1 MRKYLRQEGRESMK
15 SKKVCALLL
24 TAAMVVGTLAGC
36 GGSDSGSTSTGGDSK
51 PAATDSGD
59 SAASDTGSDSAASGE
74 VIELTFFNA
83 DANQDDPWTDPVA
96 LAITEKTGVKLK
108 TTRPVGGNDESEAVA
123 LMIAEENYPDI
134 IFAKGSAGNMIDAG
148 AMMDMTDLIEQ
159 YGPNIKK
166 LYGDEFEKLKQSAD
180 DPSIYQ
186 LSAYNVGG
194 TKFKD
199 AGNMQIQW
207 AALKAKDYQI
217 PKNLDELEAMIKDY
231 IAANPTT
238 EDGLDRIGISLST
251 SDWHWLITL
260 GNPAGF
266 IADGAPDNG
275 QWIVTENNEGVYKF
289 SSEKEREYFKWLCRM
304 YNEGIL
310 DPDFATQTHEDYI
323 AKIASGRVVA
333 LFDKDW
339 DYQDGEK
346 VLKADGK
353 YELTY
358 AGLPVTMD
366 ENTKCPSL
374 MYQGLTTGTGVGI
387 TKTCKDPVAAI
398 KFIDFLCSDEG
409 QVLNKWGIEGV
420 NYFIDDEGHRYRTP
434 EEIKYSQ
441 EDADYSKNTGVGF
454 HNYPFPSYGDG
465 ILDPTGSTYTTT
477 SKQAVID
484 EYNVEEKAA
493 VEAWGVELIVDMFPQ
508 PDEFETPDYSPL
520 WAYAMPLE
528 FTEIVDKLDEVA
540 WSALIKCVTG
550 SEAEFDA
557 NYDAMIA
564 ELEATGM
571 SEAEDMMTS
580 IIAEK
585 VAIVQ

>member
-1 MRKYLRQEGRESMK
+1 MK
-15 SKKVCALLL
+15 SKRVCALLL

-36 GGSDSGSTSTGGDSK
+36 GGDDSGSTGTGST

-59 SAASDTGSDSAASGE
+59 SGAAATDTGSDSAASGE

-96 LAITEKTGVKLK
+96 EKITEATGVKLK

-123 LMIAEENYPDI
+123 LMIAEQNYPDI
-134 IFAKGSAGNMIDAG
+134 IFAKGSAGSLIEAG

-166 LYGDEFEKLKQSAD
+166 LYGEEFNKLKQSAD
-180 DPSIYQ
+180 DPAIYQ
-186 LSAYNVGG
+186 FSAYVVGG
-194 TKFKD
+194 EKFKHCGT
-199 AGNMQIQW
+199 AQIQW
-207 AALKAKDYQI
+207 DALKAKDYKL
-217 PKNLDELEAMIKDY
+217 PNSLEEMEAMIKDY

-251 SDWHWLITL
+251 ADWHWLITL

-275 QWIVTENNEGVYKF
+275 QWIVTPDNKGVYKF
-289 SSEKEREYFKWLCRM
+289 RSDKEREYFRWMCRM

-333 LFDKDW
+333 LFDSDW
-339 DYQDGEK
+339 DYADGEK

-353 YELTY
+353 YGSTY
-358 AGLPVTMD
+358 AGLPLTMD
-366 ENTKCPSL
+366 ADTKCASL

-387 TKTCKDPVAAI
+387 TTSCKDPVAAI
-398 KFIDFLCSDEG
+398 KFIDYLCSDEG

-420 NYFIDDEGHRYRTP
+420 NYFLDDEGHRYRTE
-434 EEIKYSQ
+434 EEIKASQ
-441 EDADYSKNTGVGF
+441 EDPDYGKKTGVGF

-477 SKQAVID
+477 SKDAVIN

-493 VEAWGVELIVDMFPQ
+493 IDAWGVELLVDMFPQ
-508 PDEFETPDYSPL
+508 TDEFETPQYSPL

-528 FTEIVDKLDEVA
+528 FTEIVDKLDEVS

-550 SEAEFDA
+550 KEADFDN
-557 NYDAMIA
+557 NYDAMLA

-571 SEAEDMMTS
+571 TEAEEMMTD

-585 VAIVQ
+585 VAAAQ

>member
-1 MRKYLRQEGRESMK
+1 MK
-15 SKKVCALLL
+15 SKKICALLL
-24 TAAMVVGTLAGC
+24 AVTMVAGTLAGC
-36 GGSDSGSTSTGGDSK
+36 GGDGNTSANTDSSATTDNSAAADDGA
-51 PAATDSGD
+51 AATDDG
-59 SAASDTGSDSAASGE
+59 GSAASGE

-96 LAITEKTGVKLK
+96 EKITEATGVKLK

-123 LMIAEENYPDI
+123 LMIAEQNYPDI
-134 IFAKGSAGNMIDAG
+134 IFAKGSAGNLIDAG

-166 LYGDEFEKLKQSAD
+166 LYGEEFEKLKQSAD

-194 TKFKD
+194 TRFKD
-199 AGNMQIQW
+199 AGNLQIQW

-217 PKNLDELEAMIKDY
+217 PHSLEELETMIKDY
-231 IAANPTT
+231 IAEHPTT
-238 EDGLDRIGISLST
+238 DDGLDMIGISLST

-275 QWIVTENNEGVYKF
+275 QWIVTEDNKGVYKF
-289 SSEKEREYFKWLCRM
+289 RSDKEREYFKWLCRM

-310 DPDFATQTHEDYI
+310 DPEFATQTHEDYI
-323 AKIASGRVVA
+323 AKIASGRVVT

-346 VLKADGK
+346 VLEADGK

-358 AGLPVTMD
+358 AGLPTCID

-387 TKTCKDPVAAI
+387 TTSCKDPVAAI
-398 KFIDFLCSDEG
+398 KFIDYLCSDEG

-420 NYFIDDEGHRYRTP
+420 NYFIDDEGHRYRTE

-441 EDADYSKNTGVGF
+441 EDADYSKKTGVGF

-477 SKQAVID
+477 SKDAVIN

-528 FTEIVDKLDEVA
+528 FSEIVDKLDEVA

-571 SEAEDMMTS
+571 SEAEEMMTN

>member
-1 MRKYLRQEGRESMK
+1 MKKRKIG
-15 SKKVCALLL
+15 ALLL
-24 TAAMVVGTLAGC
+24 TAALVASTLAGC
-36 GGSDSGSTSTGGDSK
+36 GGDSNTSSNTGGSTTADSSSSGGTSS
-51 PAATDSGD
+51 SGD
-59 SAASDTGSDSAASGE
+59 TAAASGE

-96 LAITEKTGVKLK
+96 EAITAATGVKLK
-108 TTRPVGGNDESEAVA
+108 TSRPVGGNDESESVA
-123 LMIAEENYPDI
+123 LMIAEQNYPDI

-148 AMMDMTDLIEQ
+148 AMMDMTDLIEE

-180 DPSIYQ
+180 DPAIYQ

-194 TKFKD
+194 TRFKD
-199 AGNMQIQW
+199 AGNLQVQW

-217 PKNLDELEAMIKDY
+217 PQSLDELEAMIKDF
-231 IAANPTT
+231 IAENPTT
-238 EDGLDRIGISLST
+238 DEGLDRIGISLST
-251 SDWHWLITL
+251 ADWHWLITL

-289 SSEKEREYFKWLCRM
+289 RSDKEREYFRWLCRM

-323 AKIASGRVVA
+323 AKIASGRVVC
-333 LFDKDW
+333 LMDKDW

-353 YELTY
+353 YDLTY
-358 AGLPVTMD
+358 AGLPTCMD
-366 ENTKCPSL
+366 ANTKCPSL

-387 TKTCKDPVAAI
+387 TTTCKDPVAAI

-409 QVLNKWGIEGV
+409 QVLTKWGIEGV
-420 NYFIDDEGHRYRTP
+420 NYFIDDEGHRYRTE
-434 EEIKYSQ
+434 EEIKYAQ

-477 SKQAVID
+477 SKDAVIN

-508 PDEFETPDYSPL
+508 PSEFKTPDYSPL
-520 WAYAMPLE
+520 WAYAMPIE
-528 FTEIVDKLDEVA
+528 FSEIVGKLDEVS

-557 NYDAMIA
+557 NYDKMIA
-564 ELEATGM
+564 DLEATGM
-571 SEAEDMMTS
+571 SEAEAMMTD

-585 VAIVQ
+585 VAIVK

>member
-1 MRKYLRQEGRESMK
+1 MK
-15 SKKVCALLL
+15 NKKFCALFLAV
-24 TAAMVVGTLAGC
+24 TMAAGMLAGC
-36 GGSDSGSTSTGGDSK
+36 GGDSTTANTDNSTT
-51 PAATDSGD
+51 
-59 SAASDTGSDSAASGE
+59 SDSAADDGGSSNTGAAGD

-96 LAITEKTGVKLK
+96 EKITEATGVKLK
-108 TTRPVGGNDESEAVA
+108 TTRPVGGNDESEAIA
-123 LMIAEENYPDI
+123 LMIAEQNYPDI
-134 IFAKGSAGNMIDAG
+134 IFAKGSAGNLIDAG

-166 LYGDEFEKLKQSAD
+166 LYGEEFGKLKQSAE
-180 DPSIYQ
+180 DPAIYQ
-186 LSAYNVGG
+186 LSAYVVGG
-194 TKFKD
+194 EKFKH
-199 AGNMQIQW
+199 AGTAQIQW
-207 AALKAKDYQI
+207 DALKAKDYQL
-217 PKNLDELEAMIKDY
+217 PESLEDMEAMIKDY
-231 IAANPTT
+231 LAANPTT

-251 SDWHWLITL
+251 ADWHWLITL

-275 QWIVTENNEGVYKF
+275 QWIVTADNKGVYKF
-289 SSEKEREYFKWLCRM
+289 RSDKEREYFKWMCRM

-333 LFDKDW
+333 LFDTDW

-353 YELTY
+353 YGSTY
-358 AGLPVTMD
+358 APLPLTID
-366 ENTKCPSL
+366 ENTKCAAL

-387 TKTCKDPVAAI
+387 TTSCKDPVAAI
-398 KFIDFLCSDEG
+398 KFIDYLCSDEG

-420 NYFIDDEGHRYRTP
+420 NYFIDDEGHRYRTE

-441 EDADYSKNTGVGF
+441 EDQDYSKKTGVGF

-477 SKQAVID
+477 SKDAVIN

-493 VEAWGVELIVDMFPQ
+493 CEAWGVELLVDKFPQ
-508 PDEFETPDYSPL
+508 ADEFEIPQYSPL

-571 SEAEDMMTS
+571 SDAEEMMTN

-585 VAIVQ
+585 VAAAQ

>member
-1 MRKYLRQEGRESMK
+1 MK
-15 SKKVCALLL
+15 SKRVCALLL
-24 TAAMVVGTLAGC
+24 TTAMVVGTLAGC
-36 GGSDSGSTSTGGDSK
+36 GGDDSGSTGTGST

-59 SAASDTGSDSAASGE
+59 SGAAATDTGSDSAASGE
-74 VIELTFFNA
+74 VVELTFFNA

-217 PKNLDELEAMIKDY
+217 PKNLDELETMIKDY

-238 EDGLDRIGISLST
+238 DDGLDRIGISLST

-557 NYDAMIA
+557 NYDAMLA

>member
-1 MRKYLRQEGRESMK
+1 MK
-15 SKKVCALLL
+15 NKKICALLL
-24 TAAMVVGTLAGC
+24 AVTMVAGTLAGC
-36 GGSDSGSTSTGGDSK
+36 GGSGTSADTGSTAADDGG
-51 PAATDSGD
+51 A
-59 SAASDTGSDSAASGE
+59 AASDDGAAADTSGAASGD

-96 LAITEKTGVKLK
+96 EAITEATGVKLK

-123 LMIAEENYPDI
+123 LMIAEQNYPDI

-148 AMMDMTDLIEQ
+148 AMIDMTDLIEQ

-166 LYGDEFEKLKQSAD
+166 LYGDEFDKLKQSAD

-186 LSAYNVGG
+186 LSAYVVGG

-199 AGNMQIQW
+199 CGNIQIQW
-207 AALKAKDYQI
+207 DAIKAKDYKI
-217 PKNLDELEAMIKDY
+217 PESLEELETMIKDY
-231 IAANPTT
+231 IAENPTT
-238 EDGLDRIGISLST
+238 EDGLDKIGITLST

-275 QWIVTENNEGVYKF
+275 QWIVTDDNKGVYKF
-289 SSEKEREYFKWLCRM
+289 TSENERQYFKWLCRM

-310 DPDFATQTHEDYI
+310 DPEFATQTHEDYI
-323 AKIASGRVVA
+323 AKIASGRVVC

-353 YELTY
+353 YGLTY
-358 AGLPVTMD
+358 CGLPTGMTPD
-366 ENTKCPSL
+366 IKCPSL

-387 TKTCKDPVAAI
+387 TTSCKDPVAAI

-420 NYFIDDEGHRYRTP
+420 NYFIDDEGHRYRTE

-441 EDADYSKNTGVGF
+441 EDADYSKKTGVGF

-477 SKQAVID
+477 SKDAVIN
-484 EYNVEEKAA
+484 EYNEEEKAA
-493 VEAWGVELIVDMFPQ
+493 CEAWGVELLVDVFPQ

-528 FTEIVDKLDEVA
+528 FTEIVDKLDEVS

-550 SEAEFDA
+550 TEAEFDA

-564 ELEATGM
+564 ELEATGL
-571 SEAEDMMTS
+571 SDAEEMMTN

>member
-1 MRKYLRQEGRESMK
+1 MK
-15 SKKVCALLL
+15 SKKICAMLLA
-24 TAAMVVGTLAGC
+24 AAMTAGALVGC
-36 GGSDSGSTSTGGDSK
+36 GGDSPAAGDGQTAGDGGD
-51 PAATDSGD
+51 A
-59 SAASDTGSDSAASGE
+59 AASDG
-74 VIELTFFNA
+74 VIELTFFSA

-123 LMIAEENYPDI
+123 LMIAEQKYPDI
-134 IFAKGSAGNMIDAG
+134 IFAKGSAANLIDAG
-148 AMMDMTDLIEQ
+148 AMMDMTDLIEEH
-159 YGPNIKK
+159 GPNIKK
-166 LYGDEFEKLKQSAD
+166 LYGDEFAKLKQSAE
-180 DPSIYQ
+180 DPAIYQ
-186 LSAYNVGG
+186 LSAYAVGG

-199 AGNMQIQW
+199 AGNIQVQW
-207 AALKAKDYQI
+207 DALKAKDYKI
-217 PKNLDELEAMIKDY
+217 PESLEELETMIKDY
-231 IAANPTT
+231 IAASPTT
-238 EDGLDRIGISLST
+238 DEGLERIGISLST

-275 QWIVTENNEGVYKF
+275 QWIINENNEAMYKF
-289 SSEKEREYFKWLCRM
+289 RSDNEKEYFRWLCRM

-310 DPDFATQTHEDYI
+310 DSEFATQTHEDYI

-353 YELTY
+353 FGATY
-358 AGLPVTMD
+358 AGLPITISPD
-366 ENTKCPSL
+366 IKCPSL

-387 TKTCKDPVAAI
+387 SKDCKDPVAAI

-420 NYFIDDEGHRYRTP
+420 NYFIDEEGHRYRTE
-434 EEIKYSQ
+434 EEIKASQ
-441 EDADYSKNTGVGF
+441 EDSDYQKNTGVGF

-477 SKQAVID
+477 SKDAVIA

-493 VEAWGVELIVDMFPQ
+493 VEAWGVDLIVDMFPQ

-528 FTEIVDKLDEVA
+528 FTETVDKMDEVS

-550 SEAEFDA
+550 SLDQFDA
-557 NYDAMIA
+557 NYAEMIA

-571 SEAEDMMTS
+571 SDAEKMMTD

-585 VAIVQ
+585 VAAVQ

>member
-1 MRKYLRQEGRESMK
+1 MK
-15 SKKVCALLL
+15 NKKICALLL
-24 TAAMVVGTLAGC
+24 AVTMVAGTLAGC
-36 GGSDSGSTSTGGDSK
+36 GGNGTS
-51 PAATDSGD
+51 A
-59 SAASDTGSDSAASGE
+59 DTGSTADGGAAAGDDGAAADTSGAASGD

-96 LAITEKTGVKLK
+96 EAITEATGVKLK

-123 LMIAEENYPDI
+123 LMIAEQNYPDI

-148 AMMDMTDLIEQ
+148 AMIDMTDLIEQ

-186 LSAYNVGG
+186 LSAYVVGG

-199 AGNMQIQW
+199 CGNVQIQW
-207 AALKAKDYQI
+207 DAIKAKDYKI
-217 PKNLDELEAMIKDY
+217 PESLEELETMIKDY
-231 IAANPTT
+231 IAENPTT
-238 EDGLDRIGISLST
+238 EDGLDKIGITLST

-275 QWIVTENNEGVYKF
+275 QWIVTDDNKGVYKF
-289 SSEKEREYFKWLCRM
+289 TSENERQYFKWLCRM

-310 DPDFATQTHEDYI
+310 DPEFATQTHEDYI
-323 AKIASGRVVA
+323 AKIASGRVVC

-353 YELTY
+353 YGLTY
-358 AGLPVTMD
+358 CGLPTGMTPD
-366 ENTKCPSL
+366 IKCPSL

-387 TKTCKDPVAAI
+387 TTSCKDPVAAI

-420 NYFIDDEGHRYRTP
+420 NYFIDDEGHRYRTE

-441 EDADYSKNTGVGF
+441 EDADYSKKTGVGF

-477 SKQAVID
+477 SKDAVIS
-484 EYNVEEKAA
+484 EYNEEEKAA
-493 VEAWGVELIVDMFPQ
+493 CEAWGVELLVDVFPQ
-508 PDEFETPDYSPL
+508 PDEFETPAYSPL

-528 FTEIVDKLDEVA
+528 FSEIVDKLDEVS

-550 SEAEFDA
+550 TEAEFDA

-564 ELEATGM
+564 ELEATGLRD
-571 SEAEDMMTS
+571 AEEMMTN

>member
-1 MRKYLRQEGRESMK
+1 MK
-15 SKKVCALLL
+15 NKKICALLL
-24 TAAMVVGTLAGC
+24 AVTMVAGTLAGC
-36 GGSDSGSTSTGGDSK
+36 GGGGSDAPAADTSSTTTDDGSST
-51 PAATDSGD
+51 AATDDG
-59 SAASDTGSDSAASGE
+59 ASSDAGSAASGE

-96 LAITEKTGVKLK
+96 EAITAATGVKLK

-123 LMIAEENYPDI
+123 LMIAEQNYPDI

-148 AMMDMTDLIEQ
+148 AMIDMTDLIEQ

-166 LYGDEFEKLKQSAD
+166 LYGEEFEKLKQSAD

-186 LSAYNVGG
+186 LSAYVVGG

-199 AGNMQIQW
+199 CGNIQIQW
-207 AALKAKDYQI
+207 DALKAKDYQI
-217 PKNLDELEAMIKDY
+217 PQSLEELEAMIKDY
-231 IAANPTT
+231 IAENPTT
-238 EDGLDRIGISLST
+238 EDGLDKIGITLST

-275 QWIVTENNEGVYKF
+275 QWIVTEDNKGVYKF
-289 SSEKEREYFKWLCRM
+289 RSDNERQYFKWLCRM

-310 DPDFATQTHEDYI
+310 DPEFATQTHEDYI
-323 AKIASGRVVA
+323 AKIASGRVVC

-353 YELTY
+353 YNLTY
-358 AGLPVTMD
+358 CGLPTGMTPD
-366 ENTKCPSL
+366 IKCPSL

-387 TKTCKDPVAAI
+387 TTSCKDPVAAI

-420 NYFIDDEGHRYRTP
+420 NYFIDDEGHRYRTE
-434 EEIKYSQ
+434 EEIKYAQ
-441 EDADYSKNTGVGF
+441 EDADYSKKTGVGF

-465 ILDPTGSTYTTT
+465 ILDPTGSTYTTV
-477 SKQAVID
+477 SKDAVIN
-484 EYNVEEKAA
+484 EYNEEEKAA
-493 VEAWGVELIVDMFPQ
+493 CEAWGVELLVDVFPQ
-508 PDEFETPDYSPL
+508 PDEFEIPDYSPL

-550 SEAEFDA
+550 TEAEFDA

-571 SEAEDMMTS
+571 SEAEEMMTN

>member
-1 MRKYLRQEGRESMK
+1 MK
-15 SKKVCALLL
+15 NKKICALLL
-24 TAAMVVGTLAGC
+24 AVTMVAGTLAGC
-36 GGSDSGSTSTGGDSK
+36 GGNGTS
-51 PAATDSGD
+51 A
-59 SAASDTGSDSAASGE
+59 DTGSTADGGAAAGDDGAAADTSGAASGD

-96 LAITEKTGVKLK
+96 EAITEATGVKLK

-123 LMIAEENYPDI
+123 LMIAEQNYPDI

-148 AMMDMTDLIEQ
+148 AMIDMTDLIEQ

-186 LSAYNVGG
+186 LSAYVVGG

-199 AGNMQIQW
+199 CGNVQIQW
-207 AALKAKDYQI
+207 DAIKAKDYKI
-217 PKNLDELEAMIKDY
+217 PESLEELETMIKDY
-231 IAANPTT
+231 IAENPTT
-238 EDGLDRIGISLST
+238 EDGLDKIGITLST

-275 QWIVTENNEGVYKF
+275 QWIVTDDNKGVYKF
-289 SSEKEREYFKWLCRM
+289 TSENERQYFKWLCRM

-310 DPDFATQTHEDYI
+310 DPEFATQTHEDYI
-323 AKIASGRVVA
+323 AKIASGRVVC

-353 YELTY
+353 YGLTY
-358 AGLPVTMD
+358 CGLPTGMTPD
-366 ENTKCPSL
+366 IKCPSL

-387 TKTCKDPVAAI
+387 TTSCKDPVAAI

-420 NYFIDDEGHRYRTP
+420 NYFIDDEGHRYRTE

-441 EDADYSKNTGVGF
+441 EDADYSKKTGVGF

-477 SKQAVID
+477 SKDAVIS
-484 EYNVEEKAA
+484 EYNEEEKAA
-493 VEAWGVELIVDMFPQ
+493 CEAWGVELLVDVFPQ

-528 FTEIVDKLDEVA
+528 FSEIVDKLDEVS

-550 SEAEFDA
+550 TEAEFDA

-564 ELEATGM
+564 ELEATGLRD
-571 SEAEDMMTS
+571 AEEMMTN

>member
-1 MRKYLRQEGRESMK
+1 MK
-15 SKKVCALLL
+15 NKKICALLL
-24 TAAMVVGTLAGC
+24 AVTMVAGTLAGC
-36 GGSDSGSTSTGGDSK
+36 GGNGTS
-51 PAATDSGD
+51 A
-59 SAASDTGSDSAASGE
+59 DTGSTADGGVAAGDDGAAADTSGAASGD

-96 LAITEKTGVKLK
+96 EAITEATGVKLK

-123 LMIAEENYPDI
+123 LMIAEQNYPDI

-148 AMMDMTDLIEQ
+148 AMIDMTDLIEQ

-186 LSAYNVGG
+186 LSAYVVGG

-199 AGNMQIQW
+199 CGNVQIQW
-207 AALKAKDYQI
+207 DAIKAKDYKI
-217 PKNLDELEAMIKDY
+217 PESLEELETMIKDY
-231 IAANPTT
+231 IAENPTT
-238 EDGLDRIGISLST
+238 EDGLDKIGITLST

-275 QWIVTENNEGVYKF
+275 QWIVTDDNKGVYKF
-289 SSEKEREYFKWLCRM
+289 TSENERQYFKWLCRM

-310 DPDFATQTHEDYI
+310 DPEFATQTHEDYI
-323 AKIASGRVVA
+323 AKIASGRVVC

-353 YELTY
+353 YGLTY
-358 AGLPVTMD
+358 CGLPTGMTPD
-366 ENTKCPSL
+366 IKCPSL

-387 TKTCKDPVAAI
+387 TTSCKDPVAAI

-420 NYFIDDEGHRYRTP
+420 NYFIDDEGHRYRTE

-441 EDADYSKNTGVGF
+441 EDADYSKKTGVGF

-477 SKQAVID
+477 SRDAVIS
-484 EYNVEEKAA
+484 EYNEEEKAA
-493 VEAWGVELIVDMFPQ
+493 CEAWGVELLVDVFPQ

-528 FTEIVDKLDEVA
+528 FSEIVDKLDEVS

-550 SEAEFDA
+550 TEAEFDA

-564 ELEATGM
+564 ELEATGLRD
-571 SEAEDMMTS
+571 AEEMMTN

>member
-1 MRKYLRQEGRESMK
+1 MK
-15 SKKVCALLL
+15 NKKICALLL
-24 TAAMVVGTLAGC
+24 AVTMVAGTLAGC
-36 GGSDSGSTSTGGDSK
+36 GGNGTS
-51 PAATDSGD
+51 A
-59 SAASDTGSDSAASGE
+59 DTGSTADGGAAVGDDGAAADTSGAASGD

-96 LAITEKTGVKLK
+96 EAITEATGVKLK

-123 LMIAEENYPDI
+123 LMIAEQNYPDI

-148 AMMDMTDLIEQ
+148 AMIDMTDLIEQ

-186 LSAYNVGG
+186 LSAYVVGG

-199 AGNMQIQW
+199 CGNVQIQW
-207 AALKAKDYQI
+207 DAIKAKDYKI
-217 PKNLDELEAMIKDY
+217 PESLEELETMIKDY
-231 IAANPTT
+231 IAENPTT
-238 EDGLDRIGISLST
+238 EDGLDKIGITLST

-275 QWIVTENNEGVYKF
+275 QWIVTDDNKGVYKF
-289 SSEKEREYFKWLCRM
+289 TSENERQYFKWLCRM

-310 DPDFATQTHEDYI
+310 DPEFATQTHEDYI
-323 AKIASGRVVA
+323 AKIASGRVVC

-353 YELTY
+353 YGLTY
-358 AGLPVTMD
+358 CGLPTGMTPD
-366 ENTKCPSL
+366 IKCPSL

-387 TKTCKDPVAAI
+387 TTSCKDPVAAI

-420 NYFIDDEGHRYRTP
+420 NYFIDDEGHRYRTE

-441 EDADYSKNTGVGF
+441 EDADYSKKTGVGF

-477 SKQAVID
+477 SRDAVIS
-484 EYNVEEKAA
+484 EYNEEEKAA
-493 VEAWGVELIVDMFPQ
+493 CEAWGVELLVDVFPQ

-528 FTEIVDKLDEVA
+528 FSEIVDKLDEVS

-550 SEAEFDA
+550 TEAEFDA

-564 ELEATGM
+564 ELEATGLRD
-571 SEAEDMMTS
+571 AEEMMTN

>member
-1 MRKYLRQEGRESMK
+1 MK
-15 SKKVCALLL
+15 SKKICALLL
-24 TAAMVVGTLAGC
+24 AVTMVAGTLAGC
-36 GGSDSGSTSTGGDSK
+36 GSNGNDTAADTSSTT
-51 PAATDSGD
+51 AADDGAASGD
-59 SAASDTGSDSAASGE
+59 SAASDDGGSAASGE

-96 LAITEKTGVKLK
+96 EKITEATGVKLK

-123 LMIAEENYPDI
+123 LMIAEQNYPDI
-134 IFAKGSAGNMIDAG
+134 IFAKGSAGNLIDAG

-194 TKFKD
+194 TRFKD
-199 AGNMQIQW
+199 AGNLQIQW

-217 PKNLDELEAMIKDY
+217 PHSLEELETMIKDY
-231 IAANPTT
+231 IAEHPTT
-238 EDGLDRIGISLST
+238 DEGLDMIGISLST

-275 QWIVTENNEGVYKF
+275 QWIVTADNKGMYKF
-289 SSEKEREYFKWLCRM
+289 RSDKEREYFKWLCRM

-310 DPDFATQTHEDYI
+310 DPEFATQTHEDYI
-323 AKIASGRVVA
+323 AKIASGRVVT

-358 AGLPVTMD
+358 AGLPTCID

-387 TKTCKDPVAAI
+387 TTSCKDPVAAI
-398 KFIDFLCSDEG
+398 KFIDYLCSDEG

-420 NYFIDDEGHRYRTP
+420 NYFIDDEGHRYRTE

-441 EDADYSKNTGVGF
+441 EDADYSKKTGVGF

-477 SKQAVID
+477 SKDAVIN

-571 SEAEDMMTS
+571 SEAEEMMTN

>member
-1 MRKYLRQEGRESMK
+1 MK
-15 SKKVCALLL
+15 SKKICALLL
-24 TAAMVVGTLAGC
+24 AVTMVAGTLAGC
-36 GGSDSGSTSTGGDSK
+36 GGSGNDTAADTSSTT
-51 PAATDSGD
+51 AADDGAASGD
-59 SAASDTGSDSAASGE
+59 SAASDDGGSAASGE

-96 LAITEKTGVKLK
+96 EKITEATGVKLK

-123 LMIAEENYPDI
+123 LMIAEQNYPDI
-134 IFAKGSAGNMIDAG
+134 IFAKGSAGNLIDAG

-194 TKFKD
+194 TRFKD
-199 AGNMQIQW
+199 AGNLQIQW

-217 PKNLDELEAMIKDY
+217 PHSLEELETMIKDY
-231 IAANPTT
+231 IAEHPTT
-238 EDGLDRIGISLST
+238 DEGLDMIGISLST

-275 QWIVTENNEGVYKF
+275 QWIVTADNKGMYKF
-289 SSEKEREYFKWLCRM
+289 RSDKEREYFKWLCRM

-310 DPDFATQTHEDYI
+310 DPEFATQTHEDYI
-323 AKIASGRVVA
+323 AKIASGRVVT

-358 AGLPVTMD
+358 AGLPTCID

-387 TKTCKDPVAAI
+387 TTSCKDPVAAI

-420 NYFIDDEGHRYRTP
+420 NYFIDDEGHRYRTE
-434 EEIKYSQ
+434 EEIKYAQ
-441 EDADYSKNTGVGF
+441 EDADYSKKTGVGF

-477 SKQAVID
+477 SKDAVIN

-571 SEAEDMMTS
+571 SEAEEMMTD

>member
-1 MRKYLRQEGRESMK
+1 MK
-15 SKKVCALLL
+15 KKRICALLL
-24 TAAMVVGTLAGC
+24 TVAMTAGMLAGC
-36 GGSDSGSTSTGGDSK
+36 GGDSGSDSTE
-51 PAATDSGD
+51 
-59 SAASDTGSDSAASGE
+59 TGSAVTEEGSSDGASGE

-123 LMIAEENYPDI
+123 LMIAEQNYPDI
-134 IFAKGSAGNMIDAG
+134 IFAKGSAGNLIDAD
-148 AMMDMTDLIEQ
+148 AMMDMTDLIEE

-186 LSAYNVGG
+186 LSAYVVGG

-199 AGNMQIQW
+199 VGNIQIQW
-207 AALKAKDYQI
+207 AALKAKDYKI
-217 PKNLDELEAMIKDY
+217 PESLEELETMIKDY
-231 IAANPTT
+231 ITENPKTD
-238 EDGLDRIGISLST
+238 DGLDKIGISLST

-275 QWIVTENNEGVYKF
+275 QWIVTPENKGVYKF
-289 SSEKEREYFKWLCRM
+289 RSDKEREYFRWLCRM

-310 DPDFATQTHEDYI
+310 DPEFATQTHEDYI
-323 AKIASGRVVA
+323 AKIASGRVVT

-358 AGLPVTMD
+358 AGLPTCMD
-366 ENTKCPSL
+366 ADTKCPAL

-387 TKTCKDPVAAI
+387 SKTCKVPVAAI

-420 NYFIDDEGHRYRTP
+420 NYFIDEEGHRYRT
-434 EEIKYSQ
+434 EEEVKYSQ
-441 EDADYSKNTGVGF
+441 EDADYQKKTGVGF

-465 ILDPTGSTYTTT
+465 IQDPTGSFYTTT
-477 SKQAVID
+477 SKDAVIND
-484 EYNVEEKAA
+484 YNVEEKAA
-493 VEAWGVELIVDMFPQ
+493 VEAWGVELLVDVFPQ

-550 SEAEFDA
+550 TEAEFDS

-571 SEAEDMMTS
+571 MDAEEMMS
-580 IIAEK
+580 DIIAEK

>member
-1 MRKYLRQEGRESMK
+1 MQCEATEGRKSMK
-15 SKKVCALLL
+15 SKKICALLL
-24 TAAMVVGTLAGC
+24 AVTMVAGTLAGC
-36 GGSDSGSTSTGGDSK
+36 GGGDAPAADTGSTTTTDDGAADDGA
-51 PAATDSGD
+51 AATDDG
-59 SAASDTGSDSAASGE
+59 GSAASGE

-96 LAITEKTGVKLK
+96 EAITAATGVKLK

-123 LMIAEENYPDI
+123 LMIAEQNYPDI

-199 AGNMQIQW
+199 AGNLQVQW
-207 AALKAKDYQI
+207 AALKAKDYKI
-217 PKNLDELEAMIKDY
+217 PQSLEELETMIKDY
-231 IAANPTT
+231 IAEHPTT
-238 EDGLDRIGISLST
+238 DEGLDMIGISLST

-275 QWIVTENNEGVYKF
+275 QWIVTSDNKGMYKF
-289 SSEKEREYFKWLCRM
+289 RSDKEREYFKWLCRM

-310 DPDFATQTHEDYI
+310 DPEFPTQTHEDYI

-358 AGLPVTMD
+358 AGLPTCID

-387 TKTCKDPVAAI
+387 TTSCKDPVAAI

-420 NYFIDDEGHRYRTP
+420 NYFIDDEGHRYRTE

-441 EDADYSKNTGVGF
+441 EDADYSKKTGVGF

-477 SKQAVID
+477 SKDAVIN

-528 FTEIVDKLDEVA
+528 FSEIVDKLDEVA

-550 SEAEFDA
+550 TEAEFDA
-557 NYDAMIA
+557 NYGAMIA

-571 SEAEDMMTS
+571 SEAEEMMTA

>member
-1 MRKYLRQEGRESMK
+1 MK
-15 SKKVCALLL
+15 NKKICALLL
-24 TAAMVVGTLAGC
+24 AVTMVAGTLAGC
-36 GGSDSGSTSTGGDSK
+36 GGNGTS
-51 PAATDSGD
+51 A
-59 SAASDTGSDSAASGE
+59 DTGSTADGGVAAGDDGAAADTSGAASGD

-96 LAITEKTGVKLK
+96 EAITEATGVKLK

-123 LMIAEENYPDI
+123 LMIAEQNYPDI

-148 AMMDMTDLIEQ
+148 AMIDMTDLIEQ

-186 LSAYNVGG
+186 LSAYVVGG

-199 AGNMQIQW
+199 CGNVQIQW
-207 AALKAKDYQI
+207 DAIKAKDYKI
-217 PKNLDELEAMIKDY
+217 PESLEELETMIKDY
-231 IAANPTT
+231 IAENPTT
-238 EDGLDRIGISLST
+238 EDGLDKIGITLST

-275 QWIVTENNEGVYKF
+275 QWIVTDDNKGVYKF
-289 SSEKEREYFKWLCRM
+289 TSENERQYFKWLCRM

-310 DPDFATQTHEDYI
+310 DPEFATQTHEDYI
-323 AKIASGRVVA
+323 AKIASGRVVC

-353 YELTY
+353 YGLTY
-358 AGLPVTMD
+358 CGLPTGMTPD
-366 ENTKCPSL
+366 IKCPSL

-387 TKTCKDPVAAI
+387 TTSCKDPVAAI

-420 NYFIDDEGHRYRTP
+420 NYFIDDEGHRYRTE

-441 EDADYSKNTGVGF
+441 EDADYSKKTGVGF

-477 SKQAVID
+477 SKDAVIS
-484 EYNVEEKAA
+484 EYNEEEKAA
-493 VEAWGVELIVDMFPQ
+493 CEAWGVELLVDVFPQ
-508 PDEFETPDYSPL
+508 PDEFETPAYSPL

-528 FTEIVDKLDEVA
+528 FSEIVDKLDEVS

-550 SEAEFDA
+550 TEAEFDA

-564 ELEATGM
+564 ELEATGLRD
-571 SEAEDMMTS
+571 AEEMMTN

>member
-1 MRKYLRQEGRESMK
+1 MK
-15 SKKVCALLL
+15 NKKICALLL
-24 TAAMVVGTLAGC
+24 AVTMVAGTLAGC
-36 GGSDSGSTSTGGDSK
+36 GGGGSDAPAADTSSTTTDDGSST
-51 PAATDSGD
+51 AATDDGASSDAG
-59 SAASDTGSDSAASGE
+59 SAASSE

-96 LAITEKTGVKLK
+96 EAITAATGVKLK

-123 LMIAEENYPDI
+123 LMIAEQNYPDI

-148 AMMDMTDLIEQ
+148 AMIDMTDLIEQ

-166 LYGDEFEKLKQSAD
+166 LYGEEFEKLKQSAD

-186 LSAYNVGG
+186 LSAYVVGG

-199 AGNMQIQW
+199 CGNIQIQW
-207 AALKAKDYQI
+207 DALKAKDYQI
-217 PKNLDELEAMIKDY
+217 PQSLEELEAMIKDY
-231 IAANPTT
+231 IAENPTT
-238 EDGLDRIGISLST
+238 EDGLDKIGITLST

-275 QWIVTENNEGVYKF
+275 QWIVTEDNKGVYKF
-289 SSEKEREYFKWLCRM
+289 RSDNERQYFKWLCRM

-310 DPDFATQTHEDYI
+310 DPEFATQTHEDYI
-323 AKIASGRVVA
+323 AKIASGRVVC

-353 YELTY
+353 YNLTY
-358 AGLPVTMD
+358 CGLPTGMTPD
-366 ENTKCPSL
+366 IKCPSL

-387 TKTCKDPVAAI
+387 TTSCKDPVAAI

-420 NYFIDDEGHRYRTP
+420 NYFIDDEGHRYRTE
-434 EEIKYSQ
+434 EEIKYAQ
-441 EDADYSKNTGVGF
+441 EDADYSKKTGVGF

-465 ILDPTGSTYTTT
+465 ILDPTGSTYTTV
-477 SKQAVID
+477 SKDAVIN
-484 EYNVEEKAA
+484 EYNEEEKAA
-493 VEAWGVELIVDMFPQ
+493 CEAWGVELLVDVFPQ

-550 SEAEFDA
+550 TEAEFDA

-571 SEAEDMMTS
+571 SEAEEMMTN

-585 VAIVQ
+585 VAIEP

>member
-1 MRKYLRQEGRESMK
+1 MK
-15 SKKVCALLL
+15 NKKICALLL
-24 TAAMVVGTLAGC
+24 AVTMVAGTLAGC
-36 GGSDSGSTSTGGDSK
+36 GGGGSDAPAADTSSTTTDDGSST
-51 PAATDSGD
+51 AATDDGASSDAG
-59 SAASDTGSDSAASGE
+59 SAASSE

-96 LAITEKTGVKLK
+96 EAITAATGVKLK

-123 LMIAEENYPDI
+123 LMIAEQNYPDI

-148 AMMDMTDLIEQ
+148 AMIDMTDLIEQ

-166 LYGDEFEKLKQSAD
+166 LYGEEFEKLKQSAD

-186 LSAYNVGG
+186 LSAYVVGG

-199 AGNMQIQW
+199 CGNIQIQW
-207 AALKAKDYQI
+207 DALKAKDYQI
-217 PKNLDELEAMIKDY
+217 PQSLEELEAMIKDY
-231 IAANPTT
+231 IAENPTT
-238 EDGLDRIGISLST
+238 EDGLDKIGITLST

-275 QWIVTENNEGVYKF
+275 QWIVTEDNKGVYKF
-289 SSEKEREYFKWLCRM
+289 RSDNERQYFKWLCRM

-310 DPDFATQTHEDYI
+310 DPEFATQTHEDYI
-323 AKIASGRVVA
+323 AKIASGRVVC

-353 YELTY
+353 YNLTY
-358 AGLPVTMD
+358 CGLPTGMTPD
-366 ENTKCPSL
+366 IKCPSL

-387 TKTCKDPVAAI
+387 TTSCKDPVAAI

-420 NYFIDDEGHRYRTP
+420 NYFIDDEGHRYRTE
-434 EEIKYSQ
+434 EEIKYAQ
-441 EDADYSKNTGVGF
+441 EDADYSKKTGVGF

-465 ILDPTGSTYTTT
+465 ILDPTGSTYTTV
-477 SKQAVID
+477 SKDAVIN
-484 EYNVEEKAA
+484 EYNEEEKAA
-493 VEAWGVELIVDMFPQ
+493 CEAWGVELLVDVFPQ

-550 SEAEFDA
+550 TEAEFDA

-571 SEAEDMMTS
+571 SEAEEMMTN

>member
-1 MRKYLRQEGRESMK
+1 MK
-15 SKKVCALLL
+15 SKKICALLL
-24 TAAMVVGTLAGC
+24 AATMVAGTLAGC
-36 GGSDSGSTSTGGDSK
+36 GGGDTSANTDSSATTDSS
-51 PAATDSGD
+51 AATDDG
-59 SAASDTGSDSAASGE
+59 ASNDGGSAASGD

-96 LAITEKTGVKLK
+96 EKITEATGVKLK

-123 LMIAEENYPDI
+123 LMIAEQNYPDI
-134 IFAKGSAGNMIDAG
+134 IFAKGSAGNLIDAG

-166 LYGDEFEKLKQSAD
+166 LYGDEYDKLRQSAED
-180 DPSIYQ
+180 QSIYQ

-194 TKFKD
+194 TRFKD
-199 AGNMQIQW
+199 AGNLQIQW

-217 PKNLDELEAMIKDY
+217 PHSLEELETMIKDY
-231 IAANPTT
+231 IAEHPTT
-238 EDGLDRIGISLST
+238 DDGLDMIGISLST

-275 QWIVTENNEGVYKF
+275 QWIVTDDNKGVYKF
-289 SSEKEREYFKWLCRM
+289 RSDKEREYFKWLCRM

-310 DPDFATQTHEDYI
+310 DPEFATQTHEDYI
-323 AKIASGRVVA
+323 AKIASGRVVT

-358 AGLPVTMD
+358 AGLPTCMD
-366 ENTKCPSL
+366 ANTKCPSL

-387 TKTCKDPVAAI
+387 TTSCKDPVAAI

-420 NYFIDDEGHRYRTP
+420 NYFIDDEGHRYRTE
-434 EEIKYSQ
+434 EEIKYAQ
-441 EDADYSKNTGVGF
+441 EDADYSKKTGVGF

-477 SKQAVID
+477 SKDAVIN

-508 PDEFETPDYSPL
+508 PDEFDTPDYSPL

-528 FTEIVDKLDEVA
+528 FSEIVDKLDEVA

-571 SEAEDMMTS
+571 SEAEEMMTD